1 MPSPFTV
8 LWKHRDLLSRSV
20 SSEIRKRNAGTLFGR
35 LWLVFTPVLLLGIYS
50 IVYLYVF
57 RLQPSGMSASTYVLR
72 IFAGLVPFL
81 AFSEALGTG
90 VGSIIANQHLMK
102 NTVFPI
108 VLVPLRSVLISSPSF
123 LVSLAIVVI
132 AAGFVGTLKPVI
144 AFLPAFVLL
153 QTMFTVGLLWILSL
167 IAFVIRD
174 IQNVVGQ
181 IVMFLMVLSPIA
193 YTMDMVPEAF
203 RTLLWLNPAAWFIVS
218 YQSVVVDGQVP
229 AAPVLTALTLASVGM
244 FVGGFFFFSR
254 VKTLLSNHA

>member
-1 MPSPFTV
+1 MAGPFPI

-57 RLQPSGMSASTYVLR
+57 RLQPGGMSASAYVLR

-81 AFSEALGTG
+81 AFSEALGAG

-123 LVSLAIVVI
+123 LVSLAIVVG
-132 AAGFVGTLKPVI
+132 AAAFVGTLSPAVVL
-144 AFLPAFVLL
+144 LPLFVLL
-153 QTMFTVGLLWILSL
+153 QTMFTVGLLWVLSL
-167 IAFVIRD
+167 VAFVIRD

-193 YTMDMVPEAF
+193 YTMDMVPE
-203 RTLLWLNPAAWFIVS
+203 RLRPLLWLNPAAWFIVS
-218 YQSVVVDGQVP
+218 YQSVIVDGLMP
-229 AAPVLTALTLASVGM
+229 PAPVIGALALASLGL
-244 FVGGFFFFSR
+244 FLAGFFFFSR
-254 VKTLLSNHA
+254 VKTLLSDHA